1 MFDPVLLERV
11 FDPPRDPSHFEGA
24 SSGSGAVLT
33 FGDEPLMFHTG
44 LRKMSPLNRD
54 ASSRIMPAEHL
65 GWVRCC

>member
-1 MFDPVLLERV
+1 LTQFFWNAFSILLGTHR
-11 FDPPRDPSHFEGA
+11 HFEGA

-44 LRKMSPLNRD
+44 LRKMSPVNRD
-54 ASSRIMPAEHL
+54 ALSRIMPAEHL